1 MNITI
6 TKYYVRILVPYKIEG
21 SRVST
26 VDILVEKDGRELEIG
41 NEIQMRVKVGGF
53 SQMVKVERLTMP
65 R

>member
-1 MNITI
+1 M
-6 TKYYVRILVPYKIEG
+6 PYKIEG

-53 SQMVKVERLTMP
+53 YQMVRVERLTMP